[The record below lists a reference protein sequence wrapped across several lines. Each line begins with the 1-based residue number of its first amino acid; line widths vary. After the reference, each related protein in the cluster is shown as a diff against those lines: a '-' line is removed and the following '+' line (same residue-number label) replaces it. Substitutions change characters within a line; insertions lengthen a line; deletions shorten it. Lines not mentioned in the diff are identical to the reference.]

1 MNIGC
6 SSLVSLLHTLFRS
19 FLKVSVVSSA
29 IFFLMFFLIIKF
41 LSSLQ
46 SQEGHSGIDNME
58 NVIVDDKNDE
68 HTKMKEETC

>member
-1 MNIGC
+1 M
-6 SSLVSLLHTLFRS
+6 
-19 FLKVSVVSSA
+19 SVVSSA